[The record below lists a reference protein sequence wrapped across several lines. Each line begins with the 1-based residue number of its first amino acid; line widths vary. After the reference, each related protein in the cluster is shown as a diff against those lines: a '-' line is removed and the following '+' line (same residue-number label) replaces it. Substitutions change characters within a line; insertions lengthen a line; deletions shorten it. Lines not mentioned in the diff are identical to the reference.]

1 MTRITTVTSAS
12 EFPSELLI
20 DWDEFTVRNKLD
32 TTTFDSIKNRELSA
46 KAVNVLLM
54 QEKYKMYSIDNI
66 IGYNTDDSNKAHTYG
81 MKESDAFSN
90 WIIDVKTKEKS
101 FKNAMPTTF
110 SITQA
115 QYDALVIFFV
125 NTGQINRSISLD
137 GSSYNVK
144 EKILDKQW
152 ETVAS
157 MIMNDRNNFGLN
169 RRAGT
174 IMILGDYGQL
184 QNRSWMRNQGIQTL
198 RRQFQFLTDGYM
210 IRQAEHS
217 YYRETQKFLPGMSEL
232 RQREVATL
240 YKTNKYTT

>member
-1 MTRITTVTSAS
+1 MTRITTVTSTAD
-12 EFPSELLI
+12 FPTELLI
-20 DWDEFTVRNKLD
+20 DWDEFTVRNELD
-32 TTTFDSIKNRELSA
+32 TTNFDSIKNRELSA

-54 QEKYKMYSIDNI
+54 REKYKMYSTDNV
-66 IGYNTDDSNKAHTYG
+66 IGYDTDDSNKTYTYG

-90 WIIDVKTKEKS
+90 WIINIKTKEKS

-115 QYDALVIFFV
+115 QYDGLVIFFIT
-125 NTGQINRSISLD
+125 TGQINRAISLD

-144 EKILDKQW
+144 EKILEKQW

-157 MIMNDRNNFGLN
+157 MIMNDRNNFAVN

-232 RQREVATL
+232 RQREVAIL
-240 YKTNKYTT
+240 YKNNTYAT